1 MFELIIRNGTI
12 VDGTGKERFPADLG
26 VRNRKISTV
35 DDLSG
40 AAAARELDA
49 TGMIVCPGFI
59 DIHSH
64 SDFTLLVDPRA
75 VSSIT
80 QGVTLEVFGNC
91 GHGCAP
97 ILNPDLAPMNIFGFS
112 ADYDMN
118 WRTMGEYL
126 DRLEAEQP
134 AVNVLS
140 LVPNGNLRLAVAGL
154 VDRPSTPDELK
165 EMKKLLEQSL
175 EEGAFGFSTGLNT
188 GPRRPVPKKRSSS
201 CARSRPGPEDSMLPI
216 RAIWREKPSNRS
228 RKPSEPVPLRSYR
241 CRFRI
246 FQSSPGWS
254 KTAPG
259 QSSKPS
265 SRSKEPGLKAWISAL
280 TCTLVSSVRPI

>member
-80 QGVTLEVFGNC
+80 QGVTTGSVRQL
-91 GHGCAP
+91 
-97 ILNPDLAPMNIFGFS
+97 
-112 ADYDMN
+112 
-118 WRTMGEYL
+118 RTW
-126 DRLEAEQP
+126 
-134 AVNVLS
+134 
-140 LVPNGNLRLAVAGL
+140 LR
-154 VDRPSTPDELK
+154 PHP
-165 EMKKLLEQSL
+165 Q
-175 EEGAFGFSTGLNT
+175 
-188 GPRRPVPKKRSSS
+188 
-201 CARSRPGPEDSMLPI
+201 PGPGADEHFWLQ
-216 RAIWREKPSNRS
+216 R
-228 RKPSEPVPLRSYR
+228 
-241 CRFRI
+241 
-246 FQSSPGWS
+246 
-254 KTAPG
+254 
-259 QSSKPS
+259 
-265 SRSKEPGLKAWISAL
+265 
-280 TCTLVSSVRPI
+280 